1 MPSTI
6 SDYVGPARNDVSAR
20 ASERSYRARAYF
32 GQNAQN
38 FSFAQRCRSRLGKQR
53 SGRLGFGKKIR
64 ARPRYVSRSATF
76 NRLGL
81 ERPVIAQAEIV
92 RHRLSELREFLIV
105 RLFCRRVC

>member
-1 MPSTI
+1 MSVLPVTMFRLAPANGHLVLAHI
-6 SDYVGPARNDVSAR
+6 SGKCA
-20 ASERSYRARAYF
+20 
-32 GQNAQN
+32 N

-53 SGRLGFGKKIR
+53 SGRIGFGKKIR
-64 ARPRYVSRSATF
+64 ARPRYVSRRCATF

-105 RLFCRRVC
+105 RPLCRRVC

>member
-1 MPSTI
+1 MSVLPITMFRLAPASGHLVLAHI
-6 SDYVGPARNDVSAR
+6 SGKMRK
-20 ASERSYRARAYF
+20 
-32 GQNAQN
+32 N

-64 ARPRYVSRSATF
+64 ARPRYVSRRCATF

-92 RHRLSELREFLIV
+92 RHRVSELREFTIATD
-105 RLFCRRVC
+105 